1 MALNDKERLSEMLIS
16 DKLIHEENAKVITE
30 MQESN
35 YVMGQELSTLRQAA
49 KNAAQKQLE
58 TEKKL
63 KSAQATIHT
72 LKTEN

>member
-1 MALNDKERLSEMLIS
+1 MLIS

-35 YVMGQELSTLRQAA
+35 YVMSQELSTLRQAA